1 MSDTIPPMTMPA
13 WPDPIPAPA
22 DAGQE
27 ALTAATV
34 PSTAG
39 AEPLAASTTTTT
51 VVEAPAPFEAT
62 VLPATGADLAL
73 FLAVALG
80 AIVAGLA
87 LWFGSEVSQ

>member
-1 MSDTIPPMTMPA
+1 MTMPA
-13 WPDPIPAPA
+13 WPDPMPAPA
-22 DAGQE
+22 DAGRE

-39 AEPLAASTTTTT
+39 AEPLAASTTTTA

-62 VLPATGADLAL
+62 VLPATGVDFALVLVIALA
-73 FLAVALG
+73 

-87 LWFGSEVSQ
+87 IWCYEAKP